1 MGSVCTCSHSHTNA
15 VCLQRKI
22 KLTGNSKLSG
32 RQNLMSARGLL
43 LQWLRVW
50 PLLKWKRASFCKW
63 FWRSLLSINLFKII
77 AINFV
82 VLHLGVFVLYR
93 VLRVAF
99 AGEVLQAALTYKALN
114 ILSSDLSV
122 SCLYHQVIPF
132 SMLFRTWKLLKKYCL
147 IMYLTW
153 YFLDTQLRCL
163 LKVYFQSCTYVH
175 QNHSLFNAVREAFCY
190 LEAWILGKFT
200 SICA

>member
-1 MGSVCTCSHSHTNA
+1 
-15 VCLQRKI
+15 
-22 KLTGNSKLSG
+22 
-32 RQNLMSARGLL
+32 MSARGLL

-93 VLRVAF
+93 VLQVAF

-114 ILSSDLSV
+114 ILSTDLSV

-132 SMLFRTWKLLKKYCL
+132 SMLFRTWKLLKKIL
-147 IMYLTW
+147 PHNV
-153 YFLDTQLRCL
+153 FNL
-163 LKVYFQSCTYVH
+163 LFFGYRAEMPPQSIFSKLH
-175 QNHSLFNAVREAFCY
+175 
-190 LEAWILGKFT
+190 
-200 SICA
+200 ICASKSQSLQCSKRSILLSRSMDTWEVYIYLCLTLSISAEQTGKNLFKFIFKSFCVFTLWRS